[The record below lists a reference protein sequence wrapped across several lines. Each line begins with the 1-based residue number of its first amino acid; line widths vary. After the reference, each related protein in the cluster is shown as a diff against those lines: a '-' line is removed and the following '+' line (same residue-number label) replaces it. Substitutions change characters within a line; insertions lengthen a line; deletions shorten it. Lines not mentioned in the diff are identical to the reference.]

1 MARTQTTQSP
11 EVQSS
16 EVSISTEDMM
26 EALGFGKTEDL
37 SAFKTTSAKI
47 RHLTAQ
53 GKSRSEIAKVLGV
66 RYQHVRN
73 VQLQILKKGAAK

>member
-1 MARTQTTQSP
+1 MTRQAQVQSP
-11 EVQSS
+11 ETTPLTS
-16 EVSISTEDMM
+16 EDVMS
-26 EALGFGKTEDL
+26 ALGFGLTEDL
-37 SAFKTTSAKI
+37 SGFKTVSAKI

-73 VQLQILKKGAAK
+73 VQLQVLKKGGLK

>member
-1 MARTQTTQSP
+1 MTKQDTQQ
-11 EVQSS
+11 QSS
-16 EVSISTEDMM
+16 EVSTISSEDAFS
-26 EALGFGKTEDL
+26 ALGFGKIEDL

-53 GKSRSEIAKVLGV
+53 GKSRSDIAKVLGV

-73 VQLQILKKGAAK
+73 VQLQVLKKDGLK